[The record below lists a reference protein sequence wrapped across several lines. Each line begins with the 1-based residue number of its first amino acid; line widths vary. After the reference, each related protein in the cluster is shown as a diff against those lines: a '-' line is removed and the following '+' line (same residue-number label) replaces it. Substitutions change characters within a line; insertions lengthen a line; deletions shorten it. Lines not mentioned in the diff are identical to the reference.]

1 MSLYQ
6 RPYIP
11 TQERKITSVQ
21 LYDADTNEIFGTFHN
36 FYKATEFIT
45 SRGYSVVYLD
55 EEYNKRHQSWGLRV
69 WR

>member
-6 RPYIP
+6 KPFIP
-11 TQERKITSVQ
+11 KQERKITSVQ
-21 LYDADTNEIFGTFHN
+21 LYHADTNEIFGTFDN

-45 SRGYSVVYLD
+45 TRGYSVVYLD
-55 EEYNKRHQSWGLRV
+55 EEYNQKHQSWGLRV